1 MKNQREQ
8 GGSNLN
14 IKLPLPNPPT
24 PKYLKKSRK
33 ENKLYKTK
41 KRLVCR
47 EQGDFLSLHFCSIC
61 FLFGRDRQRY
71 SL

>member
-1 MKNQREQ
+1 MKNQGEQ

-14 IKLPLPNPPT
+14 IKLPLLNPLQVS
-24 PKYLKKSRK
+24 KNSRK

-47 EQGDFLSLHFCSIC
+47 EQDDFLSLHFCSIC